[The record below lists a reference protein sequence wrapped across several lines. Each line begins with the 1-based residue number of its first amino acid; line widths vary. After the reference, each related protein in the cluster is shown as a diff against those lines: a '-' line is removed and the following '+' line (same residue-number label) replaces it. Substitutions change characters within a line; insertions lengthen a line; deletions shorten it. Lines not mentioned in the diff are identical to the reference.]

1 MLDRGK
7 VFALD
12 GGSALVDIA
21 GVGECRGCA
30 ACQMFAAGHKG
41 VAAVNGVGAVIGD
54 EVEVEIVP
62 VTKMSAPALA
72 FGLPFL
78 CFLFGVIAGAIWSE
92 LFSFIGGAI
101 GLAVGLISA
110 RWLDLYSF
118 GRGTFRSRLVRKLT

>member
-7 VFALD
+7 VFELD
-12 GGSALVDIA
+12 GDTALVEIA
-21 GVGECRGCA
+21 GTGECRGCA
-30 ACQMFAAGHKG
+30 ACQMFAAGRPG
-41 VAAVNGVGAVIGD
+41 VAAVNGIGAVIGD

-62 VTKMSAPALA
+62 AAKMSAPALA

-78 CFLFGVIAGAIWSE
+78 CFIFGVIAGAIWSE

-101 GLAVGLISA
+101 GLAVGLIGA
-110 RWLDLYSF
+110 RWLDLYFF